1 MVSPIVKSLK
11 PVHSCSDA
19 SRRLAA
25 HDVVFAAIRVQY
37 RRAIKSPPPIRQQ
50 GQDGAW
56 RSARPKSQSAPSTP
70 VCLPRRLPR
79 PAYREITKDS
89 LDLELKDVNMEYILK
104 DWKLLA
110 RGTFPSLRLT
120 DPYATYFEF

>member
-25 HDVVFAAIRVQY
+25 HDAVFAAIRVQY
-37 RRAIKSPPPIRQQ
+37 RRAIKSPPPIRT
-50 GQDGAW
+50 DKDKKMHGAPPAP
-56 RSARPKSQSAPSTP
+56 SHSLLPSTP
-70 VCLPRRLPR
+70 VVLPRRLPR

-89 LDLELKDVNMEYILK
+89 LDLELKDVNMEYILEGLEALGPRYISFPAL
-104 DWKLLA
+104 DGSIRNLL
-110 RGTFPSLRLT
+110 
-120 DPYATYFEF
+120 